1 MKNRLINNI
10 LKEFGYVRKDLAIN
24 KLKEQKSEIIKLEEV
39 IFELKCERQ
48 NMIMELEQR
57 RKENELLKS
66 SLEDERLGR
75 LAAEKSLVIAKEIMK
90 GSNGLKKVFGKEE
103 K

>member
-1 MKNRLINNI
+1 
-10 LKEFGYVRKDLAIN
+10 
-24 KLKEQKSEIIKLEEV
+24 
-39 IFELKCERQ
+39 
-48 NMIMELEQR
+48 MIMELEQR

-90 GSNGLKKVFGKEE
+90 GSNGLKKVFGKEG

>member
-1 MKNRLINNI
+1 MKNRLLNKI
-10 LKEFGYVRKDLAIN
+10 LKECGYVRKELAIN

-57 RKENELLKS
+57 RRENELLKS

-90 GSNGLKKVFGKEE
+90 GSNGLKKVFGKEG

>member
-1 MKNRLINNI
+1 MKNRLLNKI
-10 LKEFGYVRKDLAIN
+10 LKGCGYIRKDLAIR
-24 KLKEQKSEIIKLEEV
+24 KLNEQKNEIVKLEEE

-48 NMIMELEQR
+48 NMIMELEKR

-66 SLEDERLGR
+66 SLEDERLER

-90 GSNGLKKVFGKEE
+90 GSNGLKKVFGKGG

>member
-1 MKNRLINNI
+1 MKNRLLNKI
-10 LKEFGYVRKDLAIN
+10 LKECGYIRKDLAIR
-24 KLKEQKSEIIKLEEV
+24 KLNEQKNEIVKLEEV

-90 GSNGLKKVFGKEE
+90 GSNGLKKVFGKGG

>member
-1 MKNRLINNI
+1 MKNRLINKI
-10 LKEFGYVRKDLAIN
+10 LKEFGYIRKDLAIN

-57 RKENELLKS
+57 RRENELLKS
-66 SLEDERLGR
+66 SLEDERLER

-90 GSNGLKKVFGKEE
+90 GSNGLKKVFGKGG

>member
-1 MKNRLINNI
+1 MKNRLINKI
-10 LKEFGYVRKDLAIN
+10 LKEFGYVRKDLAVN
-24 KLKEQKSEIIKLEEV
+24 KLKEQKGEIIKLEEV

>member
-1 MKNRLINNI
+1 MKNRLLNKI
-10 LKEFGYVRKDLAIN
+10 LKECGYIRKDLAIR
-24 KLKEQKSEIIKLEEV
+24 KLNEQKNEIVKLEEV

-57 RKENELLKS
+57 RRENELLKS

-90 GSNGLKKVFGKEE
+90 GSNGLKKVFGKGG

>member
-1 MKNRLINNI
+1 MKNRLLNKI
-10 LKEFGYVRKDLAIN
+10 LKECGYIRKDLAIR
-24 KLKEQKSEIIKLEEV
+24 KLNEQKNEIVKLEEV

-57 RKENELLKS
+57 RRENELLKS
-66 SLEDERLGR
+66 SLEDERLER

-90 GSNGLKKVFGKEE
+90 GSNGLKKVFGKGG

>member
-1 MKNRLINNI
+1 MKNRLINKI
-10 LKEFGYVRKDLAIN
+10 LKECGYVRKDLAIN

-57 RKENELLKS
+57 RRENELLKS
-66 SLEDERLGR
+66 SLEDERLER

-90 GSNGLKKVFGKEE
+90 GSNGLKKVFGKGG

>member
-1 MKNRLINNI
+1 MKNRLINKI

-66 SLEDERLGR
+66 SLEDKRLGR

>member
-1 MKNRLINNI
+1 MKNRLINKI
-10 LKEFGYVRKDLAIN
+10 LKGFGYVRKDLAVN
-24 KLKEQKSEIIKLEEV
+24 KLKEQKGEIIKLEEV

>member
-1 MKNRLINNI
+1 MKNRLLNKI

-90 GSNGLKKVFGKEE
+90 GSNGLKKVFGKGG

>member
-1 MKNRLINNI
+1 MKNRLINKI

-57 RKENELLKS
+57 RRENELLKN